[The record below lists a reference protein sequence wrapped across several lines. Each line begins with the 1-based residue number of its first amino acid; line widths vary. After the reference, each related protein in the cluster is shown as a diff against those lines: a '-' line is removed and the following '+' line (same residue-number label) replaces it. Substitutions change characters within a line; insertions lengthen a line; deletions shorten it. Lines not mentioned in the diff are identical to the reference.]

1 MSTFTDEL
9 EAKAYALVGG
19 MIDLEDFRSWYKLA
33 VVTSA
38 PTRKE
43 PEPEAVP
50 FKAPPVAERF
60 NDYAR
65 DIDEPDEETQAHHR
79 RLLGSGSDE

>member
-1 MSTFTDEL
+1 MSAFTDEL

-19 MIDLEDFRSWYKLA
+19 MIDLEEFQSWYRLA

-38 PTRKE
+38 PARKDL
-43 PEPEAVP
+43 EPEAVP

-60 NDYAR
+60 KDYAR
-65 DIDEPDEETQAHHR
+65 DIDEPDEETLAHHR
-79 RLLGSGSDE
+79 RLLGSGSEE